1 MSIFFRPVHAI
12 RVLIWSKLNRVEWSR
27 GYDMT
32 QEERRGEERIVE
44 ERKVEENSVE
54 K

>member
-1 MSIFFRPVHAI
+1 MSIFFRTVHAI
-12 RVLIWSKLNRVEWSR
+12 RVVIWRKSNRVEWIR

-32 QEERRGEERIVE
+32 HEERRGEERIVE